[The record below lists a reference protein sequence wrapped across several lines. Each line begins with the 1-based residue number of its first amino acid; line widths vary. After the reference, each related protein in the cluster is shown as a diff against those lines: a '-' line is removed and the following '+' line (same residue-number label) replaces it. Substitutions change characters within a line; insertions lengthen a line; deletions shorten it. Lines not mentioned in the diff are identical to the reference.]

1 MGVYGGERFLK
12 SLYGRLRVK
21 DPGAGGGATVLHFV
35 RMGHHHDHSDEH
47 AHAHSH
53 TPTDFGWRFMVGVVL
68 NLAFVLVEAAF
79 GFAVNSLALVADA
92 GHNLSDV
99 LGLALAWG
107 AFALSRRA
115 PSSRRTYGMRRSSI
129 LAALFNALF
138 LLFAIGAIAWE
149 AIQRF
154 SHPEPI
160 SGWSV
165 VIVALIGI
173 AVNGI
178 TALLFAGG
186 QKEDLNVRAAFL
198 HMAADTAVSTG
209 VVLGGLVIIATQWSW
224 IDPVLSLAIAVIVFW
239 GTWGLLRESVDLSL
253 DAVPSS
259 IDPNKVKLF
268 LKSWPEVIEVHD
280 LHIWPLSTTEPAL
293 TAHLVMPNHDC
304 DDAEIQRISQAL
316 TTEFGITHSTHQIER
331 GSVPCPFASEETL

>member
-1 MGVYGGERFLK
+1 M
-12 SLYGRLRVK
+12 
-21 DPGAGGGATVLHFV
+21 A
-35 RMGHHHDHSDEH
+35 HDHPHSEEP
-47 AHAHSH
+47 AHAHNH
-53 TPTDFGWRFMVGVVL
+53 APADFGWRFMVGVVL
-68 NLAFVLVEAAF
+68 NLAFVVVEAGF

-99 LGLALAWG
+99 LGLSLAWG
-107 AFALSRRA
+107 AFALSRSA

-154 SHPEPI
+154 WHPEPV

-165 VIVALIGI
+165 VIVALVGI
-173 AVNGI
+173 AVNGV
-178 TALLFAGG
+178 TTMLFAGG

-198 HMAADTAVSTG
+198 HMAADTVVSAG
-209 VVLGGLVIIATQWSW
+209 VVLGGLLILATQWYW
-224 IDPVLSLAIAVIVFW
+224 VDPVLSLAIAAIVFW

-253 DAVPSS
+253 DAVPAS
-259 IDPNKVKLF
+259 IDPKRVKGF
-268 LKSWPEVIEVHD
+268 LESWPEVADVHD

-304 DDAEIQRISQAL
+304 SDEEIQRISQAL
-316 TTEFGITHSTHQIER
+316 VTEFGITHSTLQIER
-331 GSVPCPFASEETL
+331 GSVPCPFASEEVL

>member
-1 MGVYGGERFLK
+1 M
-12 SLYGRLRVK
+12 
-21 DPGAGGGATVLHFV
+21 A
-35 RMGHHHDHSDEH
+35 HDHHSHDEH
-47 AHAHSH
+47 SHAHSH
-53 TPTDFGWRFMVGVVL
+53 ASDFGWRFTVGVVL
-68 NLAFVLVEAAF
+68 NLAFVVVEAVF

-107 AFALSRRA
+107 AFVLSRRV

-154 SHPEPI
+154 WRPEPV
-160 SGWSV
+160 SGWTV
-165 VIVALIGI
+165 VIVALVGI
-173 AVNGI
+173 AVNGV
-178 TALLFAGG
+178 TTMLFAGG

-198 HMAADTAVSTG
+198 HMAADTAVSAG
-209 VVLGGLVIIATQWSW
+209 VVLGGLLILYTQWSW
-224 IDPVLSLAIAVIVFW
+224 IDPVLSLAIGVIIFW

-253 DAVPSS
+253 DAVPTS
-259 IDPNKVKLF
+259 IDPKKVKSF
-268 LKSWPEVIEVHD
+268 LESWPEVTEVHD

-304 DDAEIQRISQAL
+304 SDEEIQKISQAL
-316 TTEFGITHSTHQIER
+316 AGEFGITHATLQIER
-331 GSVPCPFASEETL
+331 GSMPCPFASEEAL

>member
-1 MGVYGGERFLK
+1 M
-12 SLYGRLRVK
+12 
-21 DPGAGGGATVLHFV
+21 A
-35 RMGHHHDHSDEH
+35 HDHHSHDEH
-47 AHAHSH
+47 SHGHSH
-53 TPTDFGWRFMVGVVL
+53 APADFGWRFMVGVAL
-68 NLAFVLVEAAF
+68 NLAFVVVEAVF

-107 AFALSRRA
+107 AVALSRRA

-154 SHPEPI
+154 WRPEPV
-160 SGWSV
+160 SGWTV
-165 VIVALIGI
+165 VIVALVGI
-173 AVNGI
+173 AVNGV
-178 TALLFAGG
+178 TTMLFAGG

-198 HMAADTAVSTG
+198 HMAADTAVSAG
-209 VVLGGLVIIATQWSW
+209 VVLGGLLILYTQWAW
-224 IDPVLSLAIAVIVFW
+224 IDPALSLTIAVIIFW

-253 DAVPSS
+253 DAVPTS
-259 IDPNKVKLF
+259 IDPKKVKAF
-268 LKSWPEVIEVHD
+268 LESWAEVTEVHD

-293 TAHLVMPNHDC
+293 TAHLVMPSHDC
-304 DDAEIQRISQAL
+304 NDEEILRISQAL
-316 TTEFGITHSTHQIER
+316 TTEFGISHSTLQIER